1 MAEDGSPS
9 PFDHL
14 VRFPD
19 LSSKPDGLV
28 LQVLLAYVVH
38 LLGSHDPVALSR
50 RQVADVFNRSDDAR
64 LGDYL
69 RRLCLECWLWI
80 AVRSVGADAHM
91 YRRGSRL
98 TGDPDL
104 CEAWDQ
110 VALALFGPL
119 GLLTRFEGSS
129 AFGVGMPK
137 ESGLVCLGALAD
149 SSGPA
154 TRRQVTAYL
163 KPFMSR
169 STVVNSLNRLIR
181 FDLVEETD
189 GLLTVA
195 PNWED
200 RLNALGRKRPEGNQR
215 QTRGRVRRRKEQT
228 LFRRQQDW
236 GDISDLELVELR
248 KLPCVQCRQQPI
260 PPEDF
265 QMEHFPPRSLLRRRK
280 VLGYNHPFVL
290 SAICRSCN
298 NQMSGFV
305 RSAAQADDRRGD
317 PPPIDFHFGP
327 PGTNQAPPEDIE
339 GFFARLF
346 SASVDFR
353 SRRFYEA
360 FDQSK
365 EFETRSGLEL
375 GLRGRP
381 GGRTRWISSGAARSK
396 ALRAAAPLADL
407 FKHLEVN
414 GWLKKGQDSRR
425 RWPLPRRFKRG
436 RKRKREKPS
445 RLPY

>member
-290 SAICRSCN
+290 SAICGTCN
-298 NQMSGFV
+298 SQMSGFV
-305 RSAAQADDRRGD
+305 RSATQADDRRPH
-317 PPPIDFHFGP
+317 PPPFEFHFGP
-327 PGTNQAPPEDIE
+327 PDSNQELPADLNS
-339 GFFARLF
+339 FFARLF

-360 FDQSK
+360 FDQLK
-365 EFETRSGLEL
+365 GHETHSDRTPRLTRR
-375 GLRGRP
+375 RGT
-381 GGRTRWISSGAARSK
+381 RTRTIFPKVAKTKAARV
-396 ALRAAAPLADL
+396 ATALADL
-407 FKHLEVN
+407 FKFIEVN
-414 GWLKKGQDSRR
+414 DWLKKNQN
-425 RWPLPRRFKRG
+425 PRRQRPPRVRFEHGSKRPS
-436 RKRKREKPS
+436 RAS